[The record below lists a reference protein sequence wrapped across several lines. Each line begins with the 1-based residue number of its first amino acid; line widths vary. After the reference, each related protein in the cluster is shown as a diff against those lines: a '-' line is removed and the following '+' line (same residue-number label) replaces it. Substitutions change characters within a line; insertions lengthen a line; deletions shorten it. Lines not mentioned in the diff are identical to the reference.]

1 MDNKSTS
8 VRLLFTRIGGVI
20 GILLLISALGGCI
33 DGESKLGVGSSDQN
47 TSGDNLTLTG
57 KENEMGAGLPDG
69 NISVNSLTKTKSASN
84 KSEPNQ
90 IRLILNQKQFQKT
103 GKLPVTVKIINPRM
117 NETVLTAFRPEFG
130 SEWYNK
136 ARVTR
141 INNGSWTKSFSI
153 KPKGNTSYVHIFVQ
167 VSENNTVVKRA
178 AWNVTFDTP
187 VGRPN

>member
-1 MDNKSTS
+1 LDNKSTS

-33 DGESKLGVGSSDQN
+33 DGESKLGAESPDQN
-47 TSGDNLTLTG
+47 ITLTG
-57 KENEMGAGLPDG
+57 NENEMGAELPAG

-103 GKLPVTVKIINPRM
+103 GKLPVTVKIINPGM

-167 VSENNTVVKRA
+167 VSKNNTVVKRA
-178 AWNVTFDTP
+178 AWNVTFNTP
-187 VGRPN
+187 IGGPN